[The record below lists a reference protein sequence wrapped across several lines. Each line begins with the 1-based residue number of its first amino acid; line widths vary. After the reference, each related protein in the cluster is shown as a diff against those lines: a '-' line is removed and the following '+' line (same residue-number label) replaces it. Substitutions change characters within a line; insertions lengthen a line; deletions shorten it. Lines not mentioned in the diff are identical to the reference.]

1 MQGLISF
8 YVNSSPHL
16 LRQIWEERFIL
27 LQSQHTS
34 ISPCKGPFLVLLYH
48 IFPQILTPIP
58 QLSALNHTY
67 SNIYYFVYVEVLK
80 SHIVSC
86 YRTQTFSL
94 LNSVLILTLYS
105 CHSILWVHCVW
116 MLQNISEYAF
126 HPILCICSSGDG
138 HLSCLQ
144 LPATTTLSV
153 PQWVSLYICPAPQN
167 GCSNPHFNQQGLS
180 VPIYSNPS
188 YHFIFIPMFY
198 FLPI

>member
-1 MQGLISF
+1 MSTPLPTCFARS
-8 YVNSSPHL
+8 
-16 LRQIWEERFIL
+16 ERRDSYSL
-27 LQSQHTS
+27 SQHTS

-153 PQWVSLYICPAPQN
+153 PHIYLP
-167 GCSNPHFNQQGLS
+167 CSTEWLLQSAL
-180 VPIYSNPS
+180 
-188 YHFIFIPMFY
+188 
-198 FLPI
+198 